1 LSALYIRRKVRTWAT
16 ALPNSTY
23 AEGLNVEEDISG
35 IDIALL
41 ADFIADGVERATFCG
56 DEIETGIITLSWVGR
71 AGIGDEALL
80 TAVEADV
87 AVFYAHKDPKLTLM
101 NRGAPETFASA
112 AGQSPRFICDVEFE
126 YQYVP

>member
-1 LSALYIRRKVRTWAT
+1 LYVRRKVRTWAD

-23 AEGLNVEEDISG
+23 TESLNVEEDISG